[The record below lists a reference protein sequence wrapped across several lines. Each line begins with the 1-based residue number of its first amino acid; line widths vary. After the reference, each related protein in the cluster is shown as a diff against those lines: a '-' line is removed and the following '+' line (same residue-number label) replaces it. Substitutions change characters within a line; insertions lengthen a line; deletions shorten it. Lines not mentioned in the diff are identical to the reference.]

1 MRLWCQCFPK
11 RISNFQLIWSQ
22 NSFSLCLTLSILNV
36 FWPREDCSVSSLHD
50 WALTCVS
57 GWFGELCSQEWF
69 VEVFLTSCSD
79 FHDRIMSVFNA
90 VPPEAWRSEASS
102 IDSGPCSLLDFS
114 TFTKSFHGFMY
125 YWQTFWNWFKMCKF
139 AIFKRLVNLCLS
151 LLQRNSFFFLS
162 DLLPL
167 YLISCKIFLHQNVPF
182 YTSGLLF
189 PLFWLF
195 AAVNSKWANTFHEII
210 KMYRFKHLMF
220 SNVLL
225 WIKHVFMRFAAR
237 CIIFYLHFKQH
248 LSIIGNGFV
257 VV

>member
-1 MRLWCQCFPK
+1 MAGWPVHYPHSCTMKPCCCNSCSMLGRIVLLKYASPSLKKMPSWWKHMLLYIVFSILGANILMRLWCQCFPK

-139 AIFKRLVNLCLS
+139 AIF
-151 LLQRNSFFFLS
+151 
-162 DLLPL
+162 
-167 YLISCKIFLHQNVPF
+167 
-182 YTSGLLF
+182 
-189 PLFWLF
+189 
-195 AAVNSKWANTFHEII
+195 
-210 KMYRFKHLMF
+210 
-220 SNVLL
+220 
-225 WIKHVFMRFAAR
+225 
-237 CIIFYLHFKQH
+237 
-248 LSIIGNGFV
+248 
-257 VV
+257 